1 MARTITKAIT
11 TTTIAVFDPSKK
23 FELDANDMPMPNV
36 FFERNGNVSLE
47 RAQKLAEVHC
57 KNKNVMA
64 MSVETSVKKSTVS
77 PATFYN
83 HSRMCIDGETYGH
96 DTITQEF
103 VFTYATGFY
112 IDCSGMHKLD
122 YVTNSDLMYFG
133 KTTANKYL
141 NFAREVLSTNAVT
154 VTELLYG
161 KVKRWMTKDE
171 YDAIS
176 RVVNNEENEE

>member
-11 TTTIAVFDPSKK
+11 TTTIAVFDPSRK
-23 FELDANDMPMPNV
+23 FELDENGMPQANV

-47 RAQKLAEVHC
+47 RAQKLAEVFC

-64 MSVETSVKKSTVS
+64 MSVQTSVKKSAVS
-77 PATFYN
+77 PSTFYN
-83 HSRMCIDGETYGH
+83 HSHICIEGQTYGH

-103 VFTYATGFY
+103 VFTYASGFY
-112 IDCSGMHKLD
+112 IDAEGMHKLD
-122 YVTNSDLMYFG
+122 YVSNSALMYFG

-141 NFAREVLSTNAVT
+141 NHAREVLNTNAVT
-154 VTELLYG
+154 ITELFHG
-161 KVKRWMTKDE
+161 KVKRWMSKDE

-176 RVVNNEENEE
+176 RVVSGEESEE